1 MQLVI
6 DPQFAGLD
14 GLGDGGNA
22 RLGTFDKR
30 FDTLRIICAYNS
42 IRERA

>member
-6 DPQFAGLD
+6 DPQFTGLD

-22 RLGTFDKR
+22 RLGTFDER
-30 FDTLRIICAYNS
+30 FEIDFRALRQ
-42 IRERA
+42 